1 MAYNQFKFPSVL
13 SAFGLTLQTSPLF
26 SDLQAETISS
36 EVLAKFERGFS
47 LAQAIDTEKAR
58 SEWIIAPILLE
69 VLSTS
74 PKPFGLFSGV
84 ELKAESDARLNGVCD
99 FLLTRDINQMVP
111 RAPFV
116 TIVEAKNDNVRNGL
130 GQCIAEMVAA
140 QWNNEQAQVIVPV
153 FGITTTGSLWQF
165 LRLDGTTVT
174 IDAREYTLGDLGL
187 IFAFI
192 HRFVLEAQ
200 TSRPGV

>member
-13 SAFGLTLQTSPLF
+13 TTLGLTMQTAPLF
-26 SDLQAETISS
+26 SDLQEITVSPD
-36 EVLAKFERGFS
+36 VLAKFELGFN

-58 SEWIIAPILLE
+58 SEWIIAPVLLE
-69 VLSTS
+69 AFRTS

-84 ELKAESDARLNGVCD
+84 ELKAGKDARLNGVCD
-99 FLLTRDINQMVP
+99 FLLTRDVNQMIP

-116 TIVEAKNDNVRNGL
+116 SIVEAKNDNVRTGL
-130 GQCIAEMVAA
+130 GQCIAELVAA
-140 QWNNEQAQVIVPV
+140 QWNNEQEQVSVPV

-165 LRLDGTTVT
+165 LRLDGTTIT
-174 IDAREYTLGDLGL
+174 IEAREYTLADLGK

-192 HRFVLEAQ
+192 HRFVVEANA
-200 TSRPGV
+200 VKEI